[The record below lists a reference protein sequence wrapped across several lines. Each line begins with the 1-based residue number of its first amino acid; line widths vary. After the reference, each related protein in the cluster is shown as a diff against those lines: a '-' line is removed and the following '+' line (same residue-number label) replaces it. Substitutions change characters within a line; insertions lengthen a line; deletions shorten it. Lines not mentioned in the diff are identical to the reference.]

1 MKRIQL
7 TSDLIHAGDIGG
19 SIKGNKI
26 DIFIP
31 SKEEAVNWGKKTVI
45 IKILD

>member
-1 MKRIQL
+1 MVKQL
-7 TSDLIHAGDIGG
+7 LEILAV

-31 SKEEAVNWGKKTVI
+31 SKEEAINWGQKTVK